1 MRVFRAR
8 LALSAALA
16 ALLTGWVGCA
26 TATSQPTVT
35 APLAAPAQS
44 GVVASAQSEVALPE
58 TPEAS
63 DYRLRRGDV
72 LEIKF
77 FYNSELNERLP
88 IRPDGKISLAL
99 VGEVQ
104 AAGRSAAELRR
115 ELTERYAVTLRHPE
129 VAVIVK
135 ELTATKVF
143 VGGEVRAAGVIQ
155 SQRELTLLQA
165 IVQAGG
171 FLPTAKVRTVV
182 ILRDQGTSEPLF
194 MTVDLAGDLDG
205 SQLGGDMKLQPDDI
219 IFVPA
224 TRIAKVD
231 QFVDQ
236 YIRQVI
242 PVALN
247 LGVSYLHG
255 NTVRFGGN

>member
-1 MRVFRAR
+1 MRLLGGRCAAGGAL
-8 LALSAALA
+8 LALLPGLA
-16 ALLTGWVGCA
+16 GCTA
-26 TATSQPTVT
+26 ATSRPAVTT
-35 APLAAPAQS
+35 APAPVVDTVGTTEAASP
-44 GVVASAQSEVALPE
+44 VAGEPVE
-58 TPEAS
+58 
-63 DYRLRRGDV
+63 YRLRRGDV

-99 VGEVQ
+99 VGEIE
-104 AAGRSAAELRR
+104 AAGRSAADLQT
-115 ELTERYAVTLRHPE
+115 ELTERYAASLRHPE

-135 ELTATKVF
+135 ELTGTKVF
-143 VGGEVRAAGVIQ
+143 VGGEVRTAGVIHSAQ
-155 SQRELTLLQA
+155 ELTLLQA

-171 FLPTAKVRTVV
+171 FLRTAKVRNVV
-182 ILRDQGTSEPLF
+182 ILRDQGTPEPLF
-194 MTVDLAGDLDG
+194 MTVDLSNDLDG
-205 SQLGGDMKLQPDDI
+205 TQLGGDMMLFPDDI

-255 NTVRFGGN
+255 NTVRFPGN